1 MNFNFIKTLIIKP
14 KIIQEIIAILFV
26 TIYRALSVR
35 ILRGSMFTYPKE
47 IRLLAKKIPVNETK
61 SLFSHDN
68 ELDQDLF
75 YFKLATGYLKFNDK
89 NSWNI
94 NFKSHEQYVSLHRW
108 NWLLYS
114 SSIENKINHKAGM
127 NLVRSWL
134 SVMGVLPSGDAG
146 ESYTTAERLSNISLF
161 SRELSGTWH
170 EIPDDIQN
178 ALNIKIKF
186 LANRLEILPGLTGN
200 HIINNARA
208 LLLSG
213 HACKNTDAIILARAI
228 LRLYLPKVIDIN
240 GFLREG
246 SSHYQ
251 LLICRWLLEM
261 RFISKEV
268 NDHKTIEILKK
279 YIERVVKASNFFLI
293 GQDNNKKIP
302 LFGDI
307 SPDCDPQWLLYMS
320 ESSLNPFTS
329 NLPKGELNKNNI
341 GWASLFSDFSSNP
354 KHKWHDLDNNI
365 NLWNF
370 YEIGGWYRLDFEGW
384 TAIWHAES
392 PSGSAIASHAHHDLC
407 SFVLYKDGQE
417 IIIDPG
423 RYNYENNDIGTYG
436 STANAHTT
444 ILLNGCPPALSKRD
458 YRIPKT
464 YRKAEVTVSHYT
476 NEDSHAVTISHNGFR
491 RISSDI
497 QIHSREFIF
506 NKDSVKIIDNIKGK
520 GNLDLEMYFQ
530 ISKTSNYKVS
540 LDKNFKNYIQ
550 KFERNIN
557 PIAGWRFLSFGEKE
571 EAVTIKVSKNISLP
585 FKCCSEIEI
594 DKLM

>member
-1 MNFNFIKTLIIKP
+1 MYFNFIKILITKP
-14 KIIQEIIAILFV
+14 KIIIEIIEILFIS
-26 TIYRALSVR
+26 IYRALSVR
-35 ILRGSMFTYPKE
+35 NLRGMMFPYPRE
-47 IRLLAKKIPVNETK
+47 IRLVAKKIPIGDKEPTFTHDK
-61 SLFSHDN
+61 SLKENFFN
-68 ELDQDLF
+68 
-75 YFKLATGYLKFNDK
+75 FKLATGYFNFIDK
-89 NSWNI
+89 NSWNEA
-94 NFKSHEQYVSLHRW
+94 FESHEQYVSLHRW
-108 NWLLYS
+108 NWLLRYS
-114 SSIENKINHKAGM
+114 SDKKRINHKDGM
-127 NLVRSWL
+127 NLVRSWF
-134 SVMGVLPSGDAG
+134 SVMGILPSGDAG

-161 SRELSGTWH
+161 SREVSGSWH
-170 EIPDDIQN
+170 EIPDDIQV

-186 LANRLEILPGLTGN
+186 LAYRLEILPGLTGN
-200 HIINNARA
+200 HVINNARA

-213 HACKNTDAIILARAI
+213 HACKNPNAIILSRAL
-228 LRLYLPKVIDIN
+228 LRLYLPKVIDTD

-261 RFISKEV
+261 RFISEEV
-268 NDHKTIEILKK
+268 YDDETIEILKE

-293 GQDNNKKIP
+293 GQGNNKKIP

-307 SPDCDPQWLLYMS
+307 SPDCDPQWLSYIS
-320 ESSLNPFTS
+320 ESSLNPFTN
-329 NLPKGELNKNNI
+329 NLIKGKLEKNNI
-341 GWASLFSDFSSNP
+341 GWASLFSDFTSNTNL
-354 KHKWHDLDNNI
+354 KWNDLENNI
-365 NLWNF
+365 NLWN
-370 YEIGGWYRLDFEGW
+370 YHEIGGWYRLDFEGW

-407 SFVLYKDGQE
+407 SFVLYKDGRE

-423 RYNYENNDIGTYG
+423 RFNYENKDIGTYG

-464 YRKAEVTVSHYT
+464 YRKAEVTVSHVR
-476 NEDSHAVTISHNGFR
+476 NKDSHTVTISHNGFR

-530 ISKTSNYKVS
+530 ISKTSKYKVS
-540 LDKNFKNYIQ
+540 LDQDFKNYTH
-550 KFERNIN
+550 KFEGNLN
-557 PIAGWRFLSFGEKE
+557 PISGWKFLSFGEKE
-571 EAVTIKVSKNISLP
+571 VAVTLKVSKNVSLP